1 MMSVSQVF
9 TLSNV
14 SKGVVKSSLLSISKV
29 KTLLP
34 LNLPRVNKNYLF
46 DLLDSHL
53 IHYASPITLTYAWSF
68 GALAGIC
75 LVIQMISGIFLAMHY
90 TPHIDLAFSSVEYI
104 MRDGAGCSIFMCF
117 YYFAQRALYEF
128 FKLYLESP
136 LRVGNRLI
144 VLMTGF
150 TLAIRNSGVVITSTR
165 NGINSYV
172 NPAVADFTFNF
183 RAL

>member
-1 MMSVSQVF
+1 MSVSQKF

-14 SKGVVKSSLLSISKV
+14 SKGIAKSSLLLINEA

-34 LNLPRVNKNYLF
+34 LNLPRVNKKYLF

-53 IHYASPITLTYAWSF
+53 IHYATPITLTYAWSF
-68 GALAGIC
+68 GSLAGIC

-104 MRDGAGCSIFMCF
+104 MRDGASCSILMCF
-117 YYFAQRALYEF
+117 YYFAQRALYKF
-128 FKLYLESP
+128 FKLYLGSP

-144 VLMTGF
+144 ISITGC
-150 TLAIRNSGVVITSTR
+150 TLAICNFKVVITSTR
-165 NGINSYV
+165 NEINCYENPGITDS
-172 NPAVADFTFNF
+172 TFIF
-183 RAL
+183 WA